1 VRLKAKIRSYFVR
14 QDAISINLICSSITD
29 SIIQELKELRE
40 NKDNTQDIKIEDLN
54 LTAVIESI
62 SIRDSIHIL
71 LHSQRDRYVVN
82 KLLEFMDCESVT
94 VIMNSE
100 NEKKLSY
107 LLSLASSNMNLPAEE
122 VLYQITTFKGRDGKL
137 VDGKRSIYDISK
149 RSQEVV
155 IDKLAKIVNRS
166 TASVNQPQPRQ

>member
-14 QDAISINLICSSITD
+14 QDAISINLICSGITD

-40 NKDNTQDIKIEDLN
+40 NKGNAQDIKIEDLN
-54 LTAVIESI
+54 LSAAIESI

-71 LHSQRDRYVVN
+71 LHSQRDRHVVN

-107 LLSLASSNMNLPAEE
+107 LLSLASSNMNKPADE
-122 VLYQITTFKGRDGKL
+122 VLYQLTTFKGRDGKL

-149 RSQEVV
+149 KSQEVV
-155 IDKLAKIVNRS
+155 INKLTRIIGQSK
-166 TASVNQPQPRQ
+166 ASVNQPQPRQ